1 MRDIGK
7 NIRRAREQKGYGQ
20 EQLAELLF
28 VTRQTVSN
36 YETGRSR
43 PDVDTL
49 VKLAGLLDVEVT
61 ELIYGTEPCNT
72 GNRRALWLRIGA
84 SILLIGVN
92 IWLTSFAADYAQ
104 RYYSELPN
112 GIRLML
118 LLPCLWFELGQL
130 AVELLRLVWKAKS
143 VHFARGIR
151 IICAVW
157 IVFYT
162 LCTIPVLVAIF
173 TSDFVIPQWLGRL
186 ALMVVGGGAGI
197 PKTLYLSLF
206 FLSGAGLALTETR
219 SWETK

>member
-61 ELIYGTEPCNT
+61 ALIYGAEPRKTE
-72 GNRRALWLRIGA
+72 NRRALWLRIGA
-84 SILLIGVN
+84 SVVLICLN
-92 IWLTSFAADYAQ
+92 IWLTAFAAYA
-104 RYYSELPN
+104 RKYYSELPN
-112 GIRLML
+112 GIRLMV
-118 LLPCLWFELGQL
+118 LLPCLWLVLGQL
-130 AVELLRLVWKAKS
+130 AVELLRLVWKAKP
-143 VHFARGIR
+143 VPFAMGIR
-151 IICAVW
+151 IACAVW

-162 LCTIPVLVAIF
+162 VCTIPVLIALC
-173 TSDFVIPQWLGRL
+173 TPAFVIPQWLGQI
-186 ALMVVGGGAGI
+186 ALTVVGGGAGI

>member
-61 ELIYGTEPCNT
+61 ALIYGAEPRKTE
-72 GNRRALWLRIGA
+72 NRRALWLRIGA
-84 SILLIGVN
+84 SVVLICLN
-92 IWLTSFAADYAQ
+92 IWLTAFAADYA
-104 RYYSELPN
+104 RKYYSELPN
-112 GIRLML
+112 GIRLMV

-130 AVELLRLVWKAKS
+130 AVELLRLVWKAKP
-143 VHFARGIR
+143 VPFAMGIR
-151 IICAVW
+151 IACAVW

-162 LCTIPVLVAIF
+162 VCTIPVLIALC
-173 TSDFVIPQWLGRL
+173 TPAFVIPQWLGRI
-186 ALMVVGGGAGI
+186 ALTVVGGGAGI